1 MKMKSV
7 SSLFCAVAIFG
18 TASVAMAGAY
28 GEAEQAEEMPRSA
41 PPVAEEV
48 APVDD
53 FSPFVYLQFGGVFGQ
68 EFFEGDAHLV
78 NDSYGWGW
86 NGRVGYRFHEM
97 MAIELFA
104 EHIVEFDS
112 DGGDARSTDR
122 RAWSLMPNFKL
133 YPIQGFAEPFLSV
146 GGGLFRGDHGHNW
159 QVISASPVD
168 LRQGGDN
175 FGGKTSGNGIDQGY
189 GFGMRFGL
197 GVDIYA
203 TEQLFI
209 TPEVAYMLPL
219 TEDIN
224 NYNYVSVSLGIGY
237 AFN

>member
-1 MKMKSV
+1 MKMKTV

-48 APVDD
+48 APVDG
-53 FSPFVYLQFGGVFGQ
+53 FSPFPYIQFGAVYAE
-68 EFFEGDAHLV
+68 EFFEGDAHLI
-78 NDSYGWGW
+78 NDAYGWGW

-104 EHIVEFDS
+104 EHIAEFDS
-112 DGGDARSTDR
+112 DGGGGNSTDR
-122 RAWSLMPNFKL
+122 RAWSLMPNFKF
-133 YPIQGFAEPFLSV
+133 YPVQGFIEPFLSV

-159 QVISASPVD
+159 QIDQNGNLSQD
-168 LRQGGDN
+168 DN
-175 FGGKTSGNGIDQGY
+175 PPILGKTSGNGIDQGY

-197 GVDIYA
+197 GADFYA

-219 TEDIN
+219 TEGID
-224 NYNYVSVSLGIGY
+224 NYDYLSVAVGIGY

>member
-28 GEAEQAEEMPRSA
+28 GEQEQAEEMPRSA

-48 APVDD
+48 AAVED
-53 FSPFVYLQFGGVFGQ
+53 FSPYPYIQFGGVYGK

-78 NDSYGWGW
+78 NTSHGWGW

-104 EHIVEFDS
+104 EHMVEFDS

-122 RAWSLMPNFKL
+122 RAWSLMPNFKF
-133 YPIQGFAEPFLSV
+133 YPMQGVAEPFLSV
-146 GGGLFRGDHGHNW
+146 GGGLFRSDRGHNW
-159 QVISASPVD
+159 EVVSANPVILSQAGPGVP
-168 LRQGGDN
+168 GV
-175 FGGKTSGNGIDQGY
+175 DQGY

-224 NYNYVSVSLGIGY
+224 NYNYVSVSVGIGY